1 MALLD
6 GDMGVGWGGWCQGLS
21 LSKRNQLASSL
32 GAERHISSAFT
43 GQDCFHLHSP
53 GRRAKRRPQPACQS
67 HTLMH
72 GHTHIHIHA
81 ETHRYTFPLSF
92 LPDYNRIILTRSM
105 HSQTCSIMWERWTV
119 QKITIIS
126 AYI

>member
-1 MALLD
+1 MAGAMAFLD
-6 GDMGVGWGGWCQGLS
+6 DEEGVGWGWGVAVWLEGGWCQGLS

-32 GAERHISSAFT
+32 GAEKHISSAFM

-67 HTLMH
+67 HALMH

-81 ETHRYTFPLSF
+81 EIHRFTLPLSF
-92 LPDYNRIILTRSM
+92 LPDYNRIILTHSM
-105 HSQTCSIMWERWTV
+105 YSQTCNIM
-119 QKITIIS
+119 
-126 AYI
+126 

>member
-1 MALLD
+1 MASAMALLD
-6 GDMGVGWGGWCQGLS
+6 GEEGVGRGVEVWLEGGWCQGLS

-81 ETHRYTFPLSF
+81 ENTQIHVASIF
-92 LPDYNRIILTRSM
+92 L
-105 HSQTCSIMWERWTV
+105 
-119 QKITIIS
+119 
-126 AYI
+126 A